1 MIVALGRGP
10 AAARTCGGQYAGS
23 FERSGEGRQRRPRSD
38 TSGGGA
44 RAAVEMTR
52 PFRAADADAR
62 QRRAALSACGA
73 GRAST
78 TIRAEAQS
86 RRPDERFGSGQFDH
100 PGDGQRL
107 EGTRGA
113 RAACSRPWGARKGAR
128 ETPGAAAR
136 RGRGARRVGD
146 HPGDDQRLEGTR
158 GARAA
163 CSRPWGGRRG
173 PARRRARPRGRGSP
187 FAGAEPFAE
196 AGFAMR
202 ACRGTTSRC
211 SGG

>member
-1 MIVALGRGP
+1 MRVR
-10 AAARTCGGQYAGS
+10 S
-23 FERSGEGRQRRPRSD
+23 RSGEGRQRRPRSD

-113 RAACSRPWGARKGAR
+113 RAACSRPWG
-128 ETPGAAAR
+128 
-136 RGRGARRVGD
+136 
-146 HPGDDQRLEGTR
+146 
-158 GARAA
+158 
-163 CSRPWGGRRG
+163 GRRG

-196 AGFAMR
+196 AGFAVR
-202 ACRGTTSRC
+202 FRVCVGCSSDPRCARGVLQRRRR
-211 SGG
+211 GQQGVPGVMY